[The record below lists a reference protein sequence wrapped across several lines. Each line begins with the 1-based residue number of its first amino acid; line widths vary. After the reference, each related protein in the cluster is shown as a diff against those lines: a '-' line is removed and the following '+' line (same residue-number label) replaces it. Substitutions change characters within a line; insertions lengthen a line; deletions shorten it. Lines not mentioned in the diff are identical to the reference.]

1 MLNNYIGWGE
11 KRRGEIMADDKIAD
25 KAEECRKLD
34 ERLGKF
40 REKLG
45 FVQNLR
51 EMPLRKRRN
60 SNTSLSI

>member
-1 MLNNYIGWGE
+1 
-11 KRRGEIMADDKIAD
+11 MADDKIAD